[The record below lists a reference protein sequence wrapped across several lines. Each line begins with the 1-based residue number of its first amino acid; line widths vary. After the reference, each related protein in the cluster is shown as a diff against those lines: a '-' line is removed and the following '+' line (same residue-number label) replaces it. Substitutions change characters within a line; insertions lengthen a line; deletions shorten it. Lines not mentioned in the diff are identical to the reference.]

1 MRQENFQAGVHYNDF
16 TGSAA
21 ADEADMQSIS
31 GYLSQKALIH
41 DEEFLVG
48 IELSSGVNQLSL
60 TAVVAQLNG
69 YDNLQVAL
77 ESGHPLEVREIP
89 LNMDLNEFL
98 SFFKA
103 VNITLSRKGSIEG
116 RNIVIK

>member
-21 ADEADMQSIS
+21 ADEADIQSIS
-31 GYLSQKALIH
+31 EYLSKNALTH
-41 DEEFLVG
+41 DGEFLVG
-48 IELSSGVNQLSL
+48 VELTSGVNRLSL
-60 TAVVAQLNG
+60 TALVAQLNG
-69 YDNLQVAL
+69 YENLQVAL

-116 RNIVIK
+116 RNIAIQ